1 MAANKPLG
9 GEFVAESEG
18 DSGLLPD
25 LDADA
30 AFKNRSSRKRTK
42 TGCLTCRKRRI
53 KCGEERPVCKN
64 CVKSKRHCEGYNQ
77 RVVWKPQVI
86 DFRHLQ
92 NGAATITFPAATLG
106 MDFDGHPSGMMYGIS
121 PASGHPMG
129 SVAYPA
135 SHGML
140 AHPYDHHAH
149 MASHVGPHGG
159 PHAEQL
165 SSPGPGGFLESS
177 SDVAGVA
184 GYQHSWTRS
193 QAPYN
198 SRAHA
203 QPIQPYQ
210 QAQYPQYASTMP
222 AQVPSSQPLFMP
234 PYTEA
239 GSAMPRSFAPTLPYI
254 STDVNMPPTPALVMD
269 RDWPSASTQSGPS
282 PSFAGFPQLPSS
294 GAMVERSVSLDG
306 ASVLPSTSHA
316 TSLEHNNWSARSSI
330 PHTLPH
336 THPNTVDGS
345 SEIPWTG
352 VLTDNTATA
361 HGLPIDEA
369 IPVPNFDMISTAHL
383 LQDAAIEYQD
393 DDYCDVTSDEIEQ
406 NAAVPQSINTR
417 EDAVFAHIQRIGQ
430 LQLEDLFASSING
443 ALDTYRPE
451 MVANPLKN
459 PATAR
464 VFAHFIQVTGRMITP
479 LSGHARVRGQ
489 HNARSFSR
497 PGLWTHT
504 MPLAALTDQGLLQ
517 AMLALASLQIAG
529 LTGESSTP
537 SLKHYAF
544 ALKRVHQAVGHPT
557 KRHSTPVVAASLLLG
572 IYELW
577 CAEHHKWNSHLAGA
591 GQLLVEIDYVGKQ
604 KRIMDLKAEKL
615 RERAKGYPLFRQ
627 AQESGEISPSME
639 KRLLQ
644 YKDLA
649 SIAEIDTQVLSSV
662 AGHVVDYS
670 SSGRVLSDQ
679 SWGPDT
685 DTDAVDITGFEVQK
699 DLFWTFC
706 RQDAIGSVISG
717 NPLL

>member
-1 MAANKPLG
+1 MATNKPLG
-9 GEFVAESEG
+9 GEFVAEGEG
-18 DSGLLPD
+18 DSTLLPD

-53 KCGEERPVCKN
+53 KCGEERPICKN

-106 MDFDGHPSGMMYGIS
+106 MDFDGHPSGLMYGIS
-121 PASGHPMG
+121 PSTGHPLG
-129 SVAYPA
+129 SVAYPTA
-135 SHGML
+135 HGMM
-140 AHPYDHHAH
+140 ARPYDHHAH
-149 MASHVGPHGG
+149 MGSHMGQQSGSAVGGY
-159 PHAEQL
+159 L
-165 SSPGPGGFLESS
+165 DSS
-177 SDVAGVA
+177 SDAASGT
-184 GYQHSWTRS
+184 GYQHSWARS
-193 QAPYN
+193 QPSYDSRTHAP
-198 SRAHA
+198 
-203 QPIQPYQ
+203 PIQPYQ
-210 QAQYPQYASTMP
+210 QAQYPQYAPAMP
-222 AQVPSSQPLFMP
+222 VQVPSSQPLFMP
-234 PYTEA
+234 PYTE
-239 GSAMPRSFAPTLPYI
+239 GGQAMPRSFAPTLPYI
-254 STDVNMPPTPALVMD
+254 STDSNIPPTPALVSD

-282 PSFAGFPQLPSS
+282 PGFAGFPQLPSS

-306 ASVLPSTSHA
+306 ASVLPSTSHVS
-316 TSLEHNNWSARSSI
+316 SLEHNNWSARSSI
-330 PHTLPH
+330 PHTLLHSHPH
-336 THPNTVDGS
+336 PVDGP
-345 SEIPWTG
+345 SETTWTG
-352 VLTDNTATA
+352 VLTEDTATA
-361 HGLPIDEA
+361 HGLPIDAVDEL
-369 IPVPNFDMISTAHL
+369 INPDMMSTAHL
-383 LQDAAIEYQD
+383 LQDAAIEYHD
-393 DDYCDVTSDEIEQ
+393 DDYYDVTSDEIEHP
-406 NAAVPQSINTR
+406 ADLPQATNPS
-417 EDAVFAHIQRIGQ
+417 EDFVFAHIRKIGQ
-430 LQLEDLFASSING
+430 LQLEDVTSSTISG

-479 LSGHARVRGQ
+479 LSGHARVGGQ

-544 ALKRVHQAVGHPT
+544 ALKRVHQAVGHPI

-615 RERAKGYPLFRQ
+615 RERAKGYPAFRQ

-639 KRLLQ
+639 KRLIQ

-649 SIAEIDTQVLSSV
+649 SIAEIDMQVLSSV
-662 AGHVVDYS
+662 AGHVVNYTS
-670 SSGRVLSDQ
+670 TGRVLADQ
-679 SWGPDT
+679 SWGPDA
-685 DTDAVDITGFEVQK
+685 DMDAVDITGFEVQK

-706 RQDAIGSVISG
+706 RQDAIGSIISG